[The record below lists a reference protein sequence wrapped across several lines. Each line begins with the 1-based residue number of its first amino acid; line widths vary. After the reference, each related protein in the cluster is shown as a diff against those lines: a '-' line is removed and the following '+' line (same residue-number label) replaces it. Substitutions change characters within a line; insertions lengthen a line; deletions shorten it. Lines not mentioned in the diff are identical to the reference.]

1 MSFRISPADV
11 GVPGDL
17 DRCATHQLLQREHG
31 EKSCGPVQFMSEQ
44 KHSAVA
50 QRKHCSGRTTSRF
63 ALACSYFHYFQHSLH
78 ISLTVFTLSYWKSMQ
93 NTCRLKVIYNIY

>member
-50 QRKHCSGRTTSRF
+50 QKALLRTHDLPFCSC
-63 ALACSYFHYFQHSLH
+63 L
-78 ISLTVFTLSYWKSMQ
+78 
-93 NTCRLKVIYNIY
+93 